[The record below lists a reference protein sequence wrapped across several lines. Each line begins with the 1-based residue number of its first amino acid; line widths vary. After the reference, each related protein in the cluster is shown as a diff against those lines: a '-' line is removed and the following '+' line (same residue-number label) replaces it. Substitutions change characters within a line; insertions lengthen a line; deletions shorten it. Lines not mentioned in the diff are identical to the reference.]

1 MGSGTGYLLRL
12 SEPYKG
18 SGRSVN
24 ADSAFASVKS
34 AVQLKLKHG
43 LSFAG
48 MVKTAHREFPKKYLE
63 QQEVKERGDHV
74 AAVTEQKGVKLL
86 AVGWADKKR
95 KLTVSTYGN
104 TLPGTP
110 HKKRRWS
117 VENGFERAFT
127 KEVKRPSI
135 VEHYFDAASAIDVHN
150 HFRQGI
156 VSLETA
162 VKTQRWDF
170 RLFCTI
176 LGMVLVNAYLA
187 YRHFEASNAKHQNVP
202 SFLEEVATELLK
214 NRDGTRLTRG
224 QSALFTTKV
233 SLAKK
238 NIPENLI
245 SSHKPVPLVKT
256 LYAREQKKQYAQRL
270 SDRIRNDREKQK
282 MLQNYRCKLRC
293 RVCGEKA
300 STFCEACSKDS
311 PDSTRGLLVLCGPNS
326 KRACF
331 FRCSHESAA

>member
-1 MGSGTGYLLRL
+1 M
-12 SEPYKG
+12 
-18 SGRSVN
+18 
-24 ADSAFASVKS
+24 
-34 AVQLKLKHG
+34 KLKSRPVQSVLFLCCYVLEFG
-43 LSFAG
+43 VFKRRPALPG

-110 HKKRRWS
+110 HKKRRWT

-170 RLFCTI
+170 RL
-176 LGMVLVNAYLA
+176 VLHNFGY
-187 YRHFEASNAKHQNVP
+187 
-202 SFLEEVATELLK
+202 
-214 NRDGTRLTRG
+214 G
-224 QSALFTTKV
+224 
-233 SLAKK
+233 
-238 NIPENLI
+238 
-245 SSHKPVPLVKT
+245 SS
-256 LYAREQKKQYAQRL
+256 
-270 SDRIRNDREKQK
+270 
-282 MLQNYRCKLRC
+282 
-293 RVCGEKA
+293 
-300 STFCEACSKDS
+300 
-311 PDSTRGLLVLCGPNS
+311 
-326 KRACF
+326 
-331 FRCSHESAA
+331 